1 MRISLLL
8 LTFLSLSGCKDAN
21 RKDEPK
27 ETRGA
32 LMERIEKEKEKET
45 AE

>member
-8 LTFLSLSGCKDAN
+8 LTLVSLSGCKDTD
-21 RKDEPK
+21 KKGEPK
-27 ETRGA
+27 DTRGA